1 MCRNRFRREGAGL
14 QRYRQCIS
22 SLLSETRSFPD
33 PLFQK
38 QVKNRSSLCRLKNSK
53 NSKKN
58 KKKRMETR
66 TGGKKVV
73 EVKRET
79 QCLEKE
85 RKSVLFVYISVRG
98 FNPKAEEGG
107 REVRGGGRKKKKK
120 RKK

>member
-1 MCRNRFRREGAGL
+1 MCRNRFSREGAGL

-58 KKKRMETR
+58 KKKKRMETR

-98 FNPKAEEGG
+98 FNPKAEEGE
-107 REVRGGGRKKKKK
+107 REVRVGGRKKKKEK
-120 RKK
+120 N